1 MKPAHL
7 QRHLKTKHPSYV
19 GKEPEFFK
27 RKLSDSTASAK
38 SLEASYAVS
47 LLIAKAKKP
56 FTKGEDLLL
65 PAAVVLAE
73 MMLDKNAAEKFKTV
87 PLVDKMGTDLVDQV
101 VAKLGNSFSLQ
112 LDESTDVSGCTTCC
126 FCEIR
131 RY

>member
-87 PLVDKMGTDLVDQV
+87 PLSNVRLLQSRQNGNRPCRSSCSKTRQLVFPTV
-101 VAKLGNSFSLQ
+101 G
-112 LDESTDVSGCTTCC
+112 
-126 FCEIR
+126 
-131 RY
+131 